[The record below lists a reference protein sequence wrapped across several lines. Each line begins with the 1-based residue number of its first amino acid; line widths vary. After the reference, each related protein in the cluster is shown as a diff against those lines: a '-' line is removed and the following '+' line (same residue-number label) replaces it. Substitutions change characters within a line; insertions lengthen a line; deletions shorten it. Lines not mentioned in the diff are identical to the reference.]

1 MKTIKKIIYLVIVIF
16 TFSSCQKCVEC
27 TLEDIDGNNYEYEI
41 IDENGNTETF
51 GDQIIEICSDNFE
64 SKKDFNDY
72 VDEVQKEY
80 DYNCVNDRF
89 N

>member
-1 MKTIKKIIYLVIVIF
+1 MKKIKSLLLFGILVF

-27 TLEDIDGNNYEYEI
+27 TVEDFDGDNFQYQVS
-41 IDENGNTETF
+41 DDNGNVETF
-51 GDQIIEICSDNFE
+51 GDQIVEICSDNFE

-72 VDEVQKEY
+72 IDELEKEY
-80 DYNCVNDRF
+80 DYNCVNDMF

>member
-1 MKTIKKIIYLVIVIF
+1 MNKLKKTIYLIIVIF

-27 TLEDIDGNNYEYEI
+27 TAEDIDGDNYQWQVM
-41 IDENGNTETF
+41 DDNGNVETF
-51 GDQIIEICSDNFE
+51 GDQIVEICSDNFE

-72 VDEVQKEY
+72 IDELEKEY
-80 DYNCVNDRF
+80 DYNCVGDMF